1 MYGRILVPL
10 DGSSLAEAAL
20 SHLNQVVGPATE
32 VILLRVTEV
41 GSGSVPVVASSP
53 TTPLPPVAPAARPGG
68 DKAFSDAEEY
78 LEAKADLLRG
88 HTRAVRCLVI
98 GSADAASTI
107 AEVAANEAVDLII
120 IASHGR
126 SGVVRWVLGSVA
138 AKLLRSTARPLLLV
152 RPGQP
157 TH

>member
-1 MYGRILVPL
+1 MYRRVLVPL

-20 SHLNQVVGPATE
+20 SHLNQVAGPETE

-41 GSGSVPVVASSP
+41 SDSVPLITGSP
-53 TTPLPPVAPAARPGG
+53 TIQAPPMVMVRSGG

-78 LEAKADLLRG
+78 LAAKADLLRG
-88 HTRAVRCLVI
+88 HTHAVRCLVI
-98 GSADAASTI
+98 GSVDAAATI
-107 AEVAANEAVDLII
+107 AEVATNEEADLII
-120 IASHGR
+120 MASHGR

-138 AKLLRSTARPLLLV
+138 NKVLSSTHRPLLLV
-152 RPGQP
+152 RPGHP